1 MRTQHHPKHNRR
13 HRCSVHVGRPSEQS
27 HHCLSHG
34 ASDPSIAKP
43 AESAAKC
50 PPEHG
55 SSSRGC
61 CGCRPLPFLRSLR
74 TAVVLSWPGASQTRT
89 LTPPFYRAGTPTES
103 CYCRSHALVSLS
115 SSEWGLL
122 CIAFAVVRG
131 GDSAKNTETG
141 CDNASCSVQH
151 DPSPPRASPLGVRQ
165 RQFLES
171 SGTPRQTARPLKTS
185 SLRRCTLPSR
195 SHLPPTSSSLPAV
208 RLPMPSRRRCLPH
221 PPSPYPT

>member
-122 CIAFAVVRG
+122 CIAFAVVRVRG
-131 GDSAKNTETG
+131 GGGGILQKI
-141 CDNASCSVQH
+141 
-151 DPSPPRASPLGVRQ
+151 L
-165 RQFLES
+165 
-171 SGTPRQTARPLKTS
+171 RPVATM
-185 SLRRCTLPSR
+185 
-195 SHLPPTSSSLPAV
+195 LPAV
-208 RLPMPSRRRCLPH
+208 SSTTRVRLVRALWG
-221 PPSPYPT
+221 